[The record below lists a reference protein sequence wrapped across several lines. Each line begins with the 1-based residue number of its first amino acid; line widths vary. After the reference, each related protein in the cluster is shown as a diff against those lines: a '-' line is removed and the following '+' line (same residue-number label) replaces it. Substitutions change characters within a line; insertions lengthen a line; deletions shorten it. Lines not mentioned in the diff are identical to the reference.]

1 MSIATEITALD
12 TNLNAAKEAV
22 EAKGGTVGDTGLAGL
37 AAEIATIPSGST
49 VGWGTLTYIDSNN
62 IEHEVTIQNEDE
74 YLSLG
79 NANDPVVTI
88 GGASF
93 NLRSITVV
101 NLGVRAAYA
110 PANFLYN
117 CNKLREITGVENLIY
132 VEDSFLFNCSE
143 LNCNLYFDEL
153 IHAGGSFLYH
163 CSKFNGNITIPKIR
177 YIGSSF
183 MNTCSSFD
191 KTLTIPDNFSSTQAG
206 TATYFMY
213 NCKNFT
219 NLICNS
225 GVVFAGGN
233 NSLSTNDNSAP
244 MYSTGITLTGT
255 CANAWK
261 SALAD
266 RDTSPYRKLIVGS

>member
-1 MSIATEITALD
+1 MSIASEITDLNN
-12 TNLNAAKEAV
+12 NLSAAKNAV
-22 EAKGGTVGDTGLAGL
+22 VAKGGTIGDTGLAGL
-37 AAEIATIPSGST
+37 ANEIATIPSGSP
-49 VGWGTLTYIDSNN
+49 VGWGSITYLDANN
-62 IEHEVTIQNEDE
+62 VEQTVTIQNEDE

-79 NANDPVVTI
+79 NANNPVVTI

-101 NLGVRAAYA
+101 NLGVRAAYS
-110 PANFLYN
+110 PSNFLYY

-132 VEDSFLFNCSE
+132 VEDSFLFNCTE

-153 IHAGGSFLYH
+153 IHAGGSFLYR

-191 KTLTIPDNFSSTQAG
+191 KTLTIPDNFPSTQAG

-219 NLICNS
+219 NLVCNS
-225 GVVFAGGN
+225 SVVFAAGN
-233 NSLSTNDNSAP
+233 QSLSTNDSSAS
-244 MYSTGITLTGT
+244 MYVNGVTLTGT
-255 CANAWK
+255 YASNWK

-266 RDTSPYRKLIVGS
+266 RTSSPYRKLILG

>member
-1 MSIATEITALD
+1 MSIATEITALN
-12 TNLNAAKEAV
+12 TNLAAAKAAV
-22 EAKGGTVGDTGLAGL
+22 VAKGGTTGDTGLAGL
-37 AAEIATIPSGST
+37 ASEIATIPTGST
-49 VGWGTLTYIDSNN
+49 VGWGSLTYVDTNN

-93 NLRSITVV
+93 NLRKITVV

-110 PANFLYN
+110 PSNFLYN

-177 YIGSSF
+177 NIGSSF
-183 MNTCSSFD
+183 MNSCSDFD
-191 KTLTIPDNFSSTQAG
+191 KTLTIPDNFPSTHPG
-206 TATYFMY
+206 TSYFMY
-213 NCKNFT
+213 NCKKFT
-219 NLICNS
+219 NLVCNS
-225 GVVFAGGN
+225 SVVFASGN
-233 NSLSTNDNSAP
+233 NSLSTNDSSAV
-244 MYSTGITLTGT
+244 MYTTGITLTGT
-255 CANAWK
+255 YASAWK
-261 SALAD
+261 SALPD
-266 RDTSPYRKLIVGS
+266 RNSSPYRKLILGS